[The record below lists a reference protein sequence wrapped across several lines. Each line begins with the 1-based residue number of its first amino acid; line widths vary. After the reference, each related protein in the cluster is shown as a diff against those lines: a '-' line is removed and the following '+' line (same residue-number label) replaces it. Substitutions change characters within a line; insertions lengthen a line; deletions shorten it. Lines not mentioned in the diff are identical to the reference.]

1 MNRLRGVPSQRPT
14 DAGVTLIELLV
25 TIMLMG
31 IVGTLSITAA
41 VSAQRA
47 SDTNRLVNDL
57 NEEARLGL
65 NRLSRELREAKSI
78 VSVTNPSGPGYV
90 VDQDVSITFEVDFNG
105 NGVIE
110 PTAADP
116 EQLTYTWD
124 ASEKQLV
131 LIAASGTYPVLAGN
145 VEEFRLDLSTSRW
158 TFDGTTAATGLGV
171 CGTTTTATK
180 DGTVQWW
187 EVDGHPSLDPGNCNG
202 VLDAE
207 LAVIDSVAIE
217 LRVLEGARQ
226 QTYRTQVDLRNVTQ

>member
-78 VSVTNPSGPGYV
+78 VSVTNPNGPGFI
-90 VDQDVSITFEVDFNG
+90 VDQDVSITFWVDFNG
-105 NGVIE
+105 NEQPE
-110 PTAADP
+110 PTAPDP
-116 EQLTYTWD
+116 ELLTYTWD

-131 LIAASGTYPVLAGN
+131 LIASGGTYPVLAGN

-171 CGTTTTATK
+171 CGTTTATK

-217 LRVLEGARQ
+217 LQVLEGARQ
-226 QTYRTQVDLRNVTQ
+226 QTYRTQVDLRNVVQ